1 MARRHATALTAGA
14 ALSAAALLPPVNAFA
29 DQRLSLHMLEQM
41 LLLAGAVPL
50 LAYGVAPRLHLRPS
64 LVHLV
69 VGILALN
76 LVLFGWQVPVIMDLA
91 QRSLALREAAQLA
104 FLLGAFVFWWPIV
117 CPRPK
122 AGGLSPIAK
131 IGYLM
136 VAGVPPTIPGIT
148 LAFSRHLF
156 YPAYRSIEDQQVA
169 GLLLFGTAK
178 LALIAG
184 AFVILWRLLAPDG
197 EPPDADSGRW
207 LEPEPRPSTPAWLR
221 RLDEPLPAEPAA
233 RRPVG
238 ARR

>member
-1 MARRHATALTAGA
+1 MARRHATALAAGA
-14 ALSAAALLPPVNAFA
+14 LLSAAALLPPVNAFA

-41 LLLAGAVPL
+41 LLLAGALPL
-50 LAYGVAPRLHLRPS
+50 LAYGAAPLIRLRPTLLHL
-64 LVHLV
+64 VA
-69 VGILALN
+69 GILSLN
-76 LVLFGWQVPVIMDLA
+76 LVLFGWQVPAVIELA
-91 QRSLALREAAQLA
+91 HRSLAIREAIELA
-104 FLLGAFVFWWPIV
+104 FIVGGTVFWWPIV
-117 CPRPK
+117 SPRQVV
-122 AGGLSPIAK
+122 GGLSPAGK

-178 LALIAG
+178 LALIGG
-184 AFVILWRLLAPDG
+184 AFVVLWRMLAPDT
-197 EPPDADSGRW
+197 EPPDQDSREW
-207 LEPEPRPSTPAWLR
+207 SEPDPQPSAPAWLR

-233 RRPVG
+233 PRPVA